1 MPDKIHENKTFRK
14 IIQTEVKI
22 QGKEFDDCSFED
34 CDFSN
39 SQFLHGRFTN
49 CDFLG
54 CNMSMV
60 KFNGTGLNDV
70 TFRDCKML
78 GINFSDCED
87 FMFSVAF
94 EKCVLDY
101 CSFMGKK
108 MVKTKFND
116 CSMKNMVFTEANL
129 TQAVFNRTDLAGT
142 LFSQTLLK
150 EADFTTAFN
159 YAIDPALKMVKK
171 ANFFLYGRPGL
182 LTRYDIKVQE

>member
-1 MPDKIHENKTFRK
+1 MPDQIHENKTFKK

-22 QGKEFDDCSFED
+22 QGKEFDECCFVD

-39 SQFLHGRFTN
+39 SHFLNCRFTS
-49 CDFLG
+49 CEFEG

-70 TFRDCKML
+70 TFKDCKLL

-108 MVKTKFND
+108 MVKTRFSNS
-116 CSMKNMVFTEANL
+116 SMKNMVFTDANL
-129 TQAVFNRTDLAGT
+129 TQAVFDRADLAGT

-150 EADFTTAFN
+150 EADFTTAIN
-159 YAIDPALKMVKK
+159 YAIDPALNLVKK
-171 ANFFLYGRPGL
+171 AKFSLYGLPGL

>member
-1 MPDKIHENKTFRK
+1 MQDQINENKTFQK
-14 IIQTEVKI
+14 IKHTEAKI
-22 QGKEFDDCSFED
+22 QGKEFDDCSFVD

-39 SQFLHGRFTN
+39 SHFLRCRFAN
-49 CDFLG
+49 CEFAG

-60 KFNGTGLNDV
+60 KFNGTGLTDV
-70 TFRDCKML
+70 AFKNCKLL

-108 MVKTKFND
+108 MVKTKFSD
-116 CSMKNMVFTEANL
+116 SSMKNMVFTEANL
-129 TQAVFNRTDLAGT
+129 TQAVFSRTDLDGT

-150 EADFTTAFN
+150 EADFTTAIN
-159 YAIDPALKMVKK
+159 YAIDPALNLVKK
-171 ANFFLYGRPGL
+171 AKFSLYGLPGL
-182 LTRYDIKVQE
+182 LTRYDINVQE